1 MTECRQSTNPIV
13 RILCKQTQM
22 VLWRWVLSELEVSA
36 LQQVDAEE
44 AHSMENRKKP
54 RSLAP
59 LIFFTSHYFPFSCC
73 ELHPEKL
80 VRVHPLLAGRILFLS
95 NTYRKEQ
102 ENAGLLSRF
111 SPCCSVHLVLVR
123 ISHAEK
129 EGLTDGKINTEFPN
143 KALFLFWTTNNCVI
157 YFKFWGFLYLF
168 TFGLFSLF
176 VCLVWLDD

>member
-1 MTECRQSTNPIV
+1 
-13 RILCKQTQM
+13 
-22 VLWRWVLSELEVSA
+22 
-36 LQQVDAEE
+36 
-44 AHSMENRKKP
+44 MENRKKP

-129 EGLTDGKINTEFPN
+129 EELTDGKINTEFPN
-143 KALFLFWTTNNCVI
+143 KALFLFWKTNNCVI

-168 TFGLFSLF
+168 TFWAFFFF
-176 VCLVWLDD
+176 VCLFGLVGWLVGFEIRSHDAILAGLDLATRPGCPWTHNSQPPKCWD